1 MIESFNLYQQVR
13 EITHEKGHILDL
25 VLANNDSQTF
35 KISNIRVEQC
45 GISDHHI
52 VLFNLMLIN
61 HVLFIRRSTTDK
73 QKTSIYLPLLMTSK
87 IVI

>member
-25 VLANNDSQTF
+25 VLADNDGQTF
-35 KISNIRVEQC
+35 KISNMRVKQC

-52 VLFNLMLIN
+52 VLFYLNVDKPRPLHKTIN
-61 HVLFIRRSTTDK
+61 HK
-73 QKTSIYLPLLMTSK
+73 QKTSIYLP
-87 IVI
+87 